1 MPIPPFVLVRPPAQ
15 DFIRIW
21 TQIALDP
28 NLLTDQRSAV
38 SFTYFMFYF
47 PQARKTER
55 KGKKGSGH
63 TSCSSSH
70 RQEHG
75 RKKMKD

>member
-55 KGKKGSGH
+55 KGKERKEVGILHVLVPTGKNMA
-63 TSCSSSH
+63 
-70 RQEHG
+70 G
-75 RKKMKD
+75 RK

>member
-1 MPIPPFVLVRPPAQ
+1 MPIPPFALVRLPAQ

-47 PQARKTER
+47 PQARNAER
-55 KGKKGSGH
+55 KVKDGKK
-63 TSCSSSH
+63 
-70 RQEHG
+70 
-75 RKKMKD
+75 D